1 LERGS
6 CRRCSLCRGRDG
18 ASADELSHDH
28 SDIARLNRQAAYRPV
43 EVHPWTYEVLAL
55 ALALYR
61 DSAGLFDIAVAP
73 VLRELGLL
81 PGAPDRRAAPG
92 DDQSAAPFR
101 LLADNRVCFT
111 RHGIA
116 IDLSGIAKGFAVD
129 RAIEA
134 LRAGGATQG
143 IVNAGGDLAAF
154 GPAPHPVYIRDPRHP
169 GRVLAETDVFNG
181 ALATS
186 GGRFDPMLSAAIG
199 TCAVIDPAARAP
211 ARAILG
217 ATVRAPRCVFAD
229 ALTKVV
235 MIAGAASAPLLA
247 IYGADALFVGADG
260 DLQISAGWREAVQL
274 AA

>member
-1 LERGS
+1 LGDVFPPRGLQERTRGS
-6 CRRCSLCRGRDG
+6 RRMASSQAPLCASQATSRPKKQQHTAKRICSSPPPESKNRLYPQDKTQN
-18 ASADELSHDH
+18 ASGLRRTLS
-28 SDIARLNRQAAYRPV
+28 SIAN
-43 EVHPWTYEVLAL
+43 
-55 ALALYR
+55 
-61 DSAGLFDIAVAP
+61 
-73 VLRELGLL
+73 
-81 PGAPDRRAAPG
+81 
-92 DDQSAAPFR
+92 
-101 LLADNRVCFT
+101 
-111 RHGIA
+111 
-116 IDLSGIAKGFAVD
+116 AKGFAVD

-154 GPAPHPVYIRDPRHP
+154 GPAPHPVYIRDPRHA

-199 TCAVIDPAARAP
+199 TCAVIDPVARAP

-247 IYGADALFVGADG
+247 LYAADALFVGADG